1 VSRDGKNQISLLQYI
16 LTIHSAQIGYGVLT
30 LPRELEQVAGT
41 DGWISVII
49 GWAITMLVSLCI
61 VRLMAKHPG
70 DSFYD
75 LFTRYTGKW
84 MGKAGIIIWI
94 LYCLLAS
101 VSLTFSIEFVIRTW
115 ILPNTPDYALML
127 LFMIPTYMLIRGGVR
142 IISRYAV
149 FVFFFTLWLAVV
161 ILIPLKDS
169 HWVYLL
175 PVLKEGWMPV
185 LYAAKTTIIAFLGFE
200 FTYILYPYLKN
211 KQSAVKGIVIANTL
225 TLMAYLLITLVCFV
239 YFNPNGISEF
249 IWPTLTLVKP
259 IHFPFLERFEI
270 VFLSFYLFVISTS
283 VVPYAFSA
291 TYGINQLFNK
301 KRLQLPTYILL
312 SLFVLAPFLITPSL
326 EQTDAMREW
335 WGLASYFVAYAF
347 PVVFLLYVTGYK
359 YLKGRKAK

>member
-1 VSRDGKNQISLLQYI
+1 MRRDGKNEISLLQYI

-49 GWAITMLVSLCI
+49 GWAITTLVSLCI

-70 DSFYD
+70 DTLYD
-75 LFTRYTGKW
+75 LLTRYTGKW

-94 LYCLLAS
+94 LYYLLAS
-101 VSLTFSIEFVIRTW
+101 VSLAFSIVFVIRLW
-115 ILPNTPDYALML
+115 ILPKTPDYALML
-127 LFMIPTYMLIRGGVR
+127 LFIIPGYMLIRGGIR

-161 ILIPLKDS
+161 ILIPLKNS

-185 LYAAKTTIIAFLGFE
+185 LYAVKTTSIAFLGFE
-200 FTYILYPYLKN
+200 LAFIIYPYLKN
-211 KQSAVKGIVIANTL
+211 KQSASKGIVIANTL

-239 YFNPNGISEF
+239 YFSPTGISEF
-249 IWPTLTLVKP
+249 LWPTLTLVKP

-270 VFLSFYLFVISTS
+270 VFLSFYLFVFSTS
-283 VVPYAFSA
+283 AYPYVFSA
-291 TYGINQLFNK
+291 TYAINQLFNK
-301 KRLQLPTYILL
+301 TKWQLPTFILQA
-312 SLFVLAPFLITPSL
+312 SFVLILIFYTPSIAH
-326 EQTDAMREW
+326 TDALREW
-335 WGLASYFVAYAF
+335 WGVASYFVAYAF
-347 PVVFLLYVTGYK
+347 PVVFLLYVTGYT